1 MHNVIMDKVST
12 VFRRRELRKIL
23 AEEKDVSSQS
33 HLTRLLVERGHPV
46 TQATVSRDLRAM
58 GAVKAPDEDGMMRY
72 MLGPPSPPVTREA
85 LAAVLSVYALSIR
98 PSANMVVIKTP
109 PGAAH
114 VVAAALDRA
123 ELPGVLGTVAGDDT
137 LLVAADEDTG
147 GGAAA
152 ALIEQIQIGE
162 SG

>member
-1 MHNVIMDKVST
+1 MDKVST
-12 VFRRRELRKIL
+12 AFRRRELRKIL
-23 AEEKDVSSQS
+23 EEENGITSQS
-33 HLTRLLVERGHPV
+33 HLTALLVERGHPV
-46 TQATVSRDLRAM
+46 TQATVSRDLRAL
-58 GAVKAPDEDGMMRY
+58 GAVKAPDEYGMMRY
-72 MLGPPSPPVTREA
+72 MLGPPSPPLTREA

-98 PSANMVVIKTP
+98 SSANLVVIKTP

-123 ELPGVLGTVAGDDT
+123 GLAGVLGTVAGDDT

-152 ALIEQIQIGE
+152 AMIEEIQTGQTGD

>member
-1 MHNVIMDKVST
+1 MDKVST

-23 AEEKDVSSQS
+23 AEVKDVSSQS

-46 TQATVSRDLRAM
+46 TQATVSRDLRAL

-72 MLGPPSPPVTREA
+72 MLGPPAPPVTREA

-98 PSANMVVIKTP
+98 SSANMVVIKTP